1 MTATPFIDAATVA
14 RLIDH
19 PTLVE
24 RLRHAF
30 VSPPIAPSRLSIPI
44 PATANGGEGTLLV
57 MPALR
62 PGGLINVKL
71 VAAHPHLGH
80 RPRGSLS
87 TTLLVLSATDGS
99 LLGLVDGHA
108 LTALRTAATSVL
120 AASLLARPDARRLL
134 ILGAGSV
141 AFALAQAYVA
151 CRSIDDVTIWARR
164 PDAAEALVAR
174 HGSAGVKARIATDL
188 GRAAAVADI
197 ISAATASTTPLLT
210 RSMVAPGTHID
221 LVGGFTPAMRE
232 VDDALVAAARVVAD
246 SPLAVTEA
254 GDLAGPVALGRLDP
268 ATITTLASLIAAPTL
283 RGPDEITLFKSVGLA
298 LEDLAAAELLFER
311 LETQ

>member
-14 RLIDH
+14 RLIDY
-19 PTLVE
+19 PTLVD
-24 RLRHAF
+24 RLRDAF
-30 VSPPIAPSRLSIPI
+30 VLPPIAPARLSIPI
-44 PATANGGEGTLLV
+44 PAMAHAGGGTLLV

-62 PGGLINVKL
+62 PGGIIIVKL
-71 VAAHPHLGH
+71 VAAHPDLAH
-80 RPRGSLS
+80 RPQGSLS

-120 AASLLARPDARRLL
+120 AARLLARADARRLL
-134 ILGAGSV
+134 ILGSGSV

-151 CRSIDDVTIWARR
+151 CRRIDDVTIWARR
-164 PDAAEALVAR
+164 PAATAALAAR
-174 HGSAGVKARIATDL
+174 LGSAGVQARVATDL

-210 RSMVAPGTHID
+210 QSMIAPGTHLD

-232 VDDALVAAARVVAD
+232 ADDALVAAARVVVD
-246 SPLAVTEA
+246 SPLAIIEA

-268 ATITTLASLIAAPTL
+268 ATITTLANLIAAPTL

-311 LETQ
+311 LETP